1 VTNLSTYLGLDVHK
15 ETIAVAI
22 ADGRSSDV
30 RFYGRINNA
39 PVAVAGMLKRLGGR
53 YGKLCVVYEA
63 GRCRG
68 RVESKSSA
76 LARQSELWPPRS
88 ADHVPELPHAMD
100 QAIDR
105 RDSLDRQIAELV
117 REWSLGPVVEALQA
131 LRGIAIAVAAGVVA
145 EVGDMR
151 RFDNPRQLM
160 AYLGLIPG
168 ERSSGQTRRLT
179 SITKAGSTV
188 ARRLIVEA
196 AWSYRMPAKNR
207 AGDAQAP
214 TGVANRGS

>member
-1 VTNLSTYLGLDVHK
+1 MRYDRRYAGAVWNRSHRTWLGNQSFGHPAQQITFQSYL
-15 ETIAVAI
+15 
-22 ADGRSSDV
+22 
-30 RFYGRINNA
+30 N
-39 PVAVAGMLKRLGGR
+39 
-53 YGKLCVVYEA
+53 
-63 GRCRG
+63 
-68 RVESKSSA
+68 
-76 LARQSELWPPRS
+76 
-88 ADHVPELPHAMD
+88 AMD

-196 AWSYRMPAKNR
+196 AWSYRMPAKI
-207 AGDAQAP
+207 G
-214 TGVANRGS
+214 